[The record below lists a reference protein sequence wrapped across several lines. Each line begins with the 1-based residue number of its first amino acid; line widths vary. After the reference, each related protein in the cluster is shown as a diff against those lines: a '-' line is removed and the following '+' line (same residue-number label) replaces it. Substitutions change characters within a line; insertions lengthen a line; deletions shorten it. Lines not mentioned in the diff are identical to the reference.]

1 MSPLNGWQG
10 EVGDKRNWETV
21 LERNLY
27 IHVFSLMLT
36 ISVVEVKGKMSKLVI
51 NICKI

>member
-27 IHVFSLMLT
+27 IHVLGDCFRKEFLLL
-36 ISVVEVKGKMSKLVI
+36 KK
-51 NICKI
+51 